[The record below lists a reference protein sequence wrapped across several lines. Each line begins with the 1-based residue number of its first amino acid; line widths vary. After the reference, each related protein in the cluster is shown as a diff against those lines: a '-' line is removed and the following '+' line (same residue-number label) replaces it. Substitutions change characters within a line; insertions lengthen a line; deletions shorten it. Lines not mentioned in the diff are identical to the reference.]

1 MDGFVPF
8 AVNSPYS
15 SMLWT
20 FLVPMFFIAVVLIVV
35 LTFVL
40 KGFALWLSAR
50 AGQKWWFI
58 AFLVINTFGILEIV
72 YLIWFRPEE
81 GRSGPPARKSSSAP

>member
-1 MDGFVPF
+1 MEGFIPF
-8 AVNSPYS
+8 ALNTPYN

-20 FLVPMFFIAVVLIVV
+20 FLIPTLIVAIVTVVV

-40 KGFALWLSAR
+40 KGFALWFSAR
-50 AGQKWWFI
+50 AGQKWWFV

-72 YLIWFRPEE
+72 YLIWFRPTE
-81 GRSGPPARKSSSAP
+81 GEKKAPVKKSSAAP